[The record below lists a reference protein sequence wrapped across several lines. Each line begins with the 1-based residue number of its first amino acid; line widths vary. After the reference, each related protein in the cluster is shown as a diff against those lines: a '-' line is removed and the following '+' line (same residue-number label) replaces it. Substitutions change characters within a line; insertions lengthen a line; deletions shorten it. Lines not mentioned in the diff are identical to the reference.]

1 MSDKDAIEGEKL
13 WNAAFYGNTETI
25 QEILLTRKD
34 LVNFENQGFTPLY
47 IACFKGKLEVAE
59 MLIKNGAVI
68 DKATTT
74 DGATPLLIACF
85 KGHKEI
91 VNILIQSGA
100 DVNKADKDG
109 NTALHWAIKK
119 GNKEIV
125 ENLVHCGAKITES
138 EKGNLEKKFGKK
150 GLAEIFAQV
159 FISFSSHFFFSHKN
173 KNKNKNTHR
182 HQKQE
187 RKRKKKKKKRRKN
200 EHMNLLNHFV

>member
-1 MSDKDAIEGEKL
+1 
-13 WNAAFYGNTETI
+13 
-25 QEILLTRKD
+25 
-34 LVNFENQGFTPLY
+34 
-47 IACFKGKLEVAE
+47 

-68 DKATTT
+68 DKATTI
-74 DGATPLLIACF
+74 DGATPLFVACF

-109 NTALHWAIKK
+109 NTALHWAIEK

-159 FISFSSHFFFSHKN
+159 FISFSSHFFFQTKN
-173 KNKNKNTHR
+173 KNKNKNT
-182 HQKQE
+182 QTPE
-187 RKRKKKKKKRRKN
+187 AIEARKKKKEKEEKEKKERTYELVESFRVN
-200 EHMNLLNHFV
+200 FEVSFFDYYYFFQ